1 MGKETKMREITG
13 RKVFVFTAS
22 AFGLIMAVNFTMAYQ
37 ALSTFPGLEV
47 KSSYVASQSF
57 DADRAAQQALGWQAA
72 PQYDAA
78 AQTLRIAITDA
89 AGAPAQLRDMQV
101 LVGRSTI
108 ARDDF
113 IPVMQFENGAYWGDA
128 QLDQGKWVVHLS
140 GHAPDGT
147 LFRQRLD
154 LWVRP

>member
-1 MGKETKMREITG
+1 MREITG
-13 RKVFVFTAS
+13 RKVLIFTS
-22 AFGLIMAVNFTMAYQ
+22 LAFGLIITVNFTMAYK
-37 ALSTFPGLEV
+37 AVSTFPGLEV

-57 DADRAAQQALGWQAA
+57 DDDRAAQVALGWQAA
-72 PQYDAA
+72 PLFDSA
-78 AQTLRIAITDA
+78 AQTLTLRITDA
-89 AGAPAQLRDMQV
+89 TGAGVQLADMQV

-113 IPVMQFENGAYWGDA
+113 IPEMVFQDGAYRGDA
-128 QLDQGKWVVHLS
+128 DLAQGKWVVHLS

-154 LWVRP
+154 LWVRG